1 MSKRQQPLAYAR
13 GSVSRGRGSVRRWRG
28 SVRRGRG
35 SVRRGRNYLVA
46 LVLALC
52 PGVVERAAAVELRLQ
67 FGALERMLTEQVF
80 TQEGRRYVHGSK
92 TTKCDFAYLERPQI
106 RGEDGKL
113 RIAARFTG
121 RKGLNVIGQCVGLGD
136 AFDVVITAIPRYK
149 GGDIGLAEVKVA
161 SAGKSG
167 YYIRKVCE
175 AMERTLARDFRYPIE
190 SDAHRILED
199 PGNQPGYRRELKGFK
214 VPDIRVSGDAL
225 VLDLDFEL
233 TVK

>member
-1 MSKRQQPLAYAR
+1 MEQ
-13 GSVSRGRGSVRRWRG
+13 
-28 SVRRGRG
+28 
-35 SVRRGRNYLVA
+35 
-46 LVLALC
+46 
-52 PGVVERAAAVELRLQ
+52 AAAVELRLQ

-113 RIAARFTG
+113 RITARFTG
-121 RKGLNVIGQCVGLGD
+121 QKALNVIGQCVGLGD
-136 AFDVVITAIPRYK
+136 AFDVVITAIPQYK
-149 GGDIGLAEVKVA
+149 SGNIGLQEVKVA

-175 AMERTLARDFRYPIE
+175 AMQTTLARDFHYPL
-190 SDAHRILED
+190 DAGAHRILED
-199 PGNQPGYRRELKGFK
+199 SGNQTGYKRELKNFK
-214 VPDIRVSGDAL
+214 VPEIRVSGDAL
-225 VLDLDFEL
+225 VLSLDFEL

>member
-1 MSKRQQPLAYAR
+1 
-13 GSVSRGRGSVRRWRG
+13 
-28 SVRRGRG
+28 
-35 SVRRGRNYLVA
+35 VA
-46 LVLALC
+46 LVWALS
-52 PGVVERAAAVELRLQ
+52 PGVPERAAAVDLRLQ

-121 RKGLNVIGQCVGLGD
+121 RKALNVIGQCVGLGD
-136 AFDVVITAIPRYK
+136 AFDLVITAVPQYK
-149 GGDIGLAEVKVA
+149 GGNIGLQEVKVA

-167 YYIRKVCE
+167 FYIRRVCE
-175 AMERTLARDFRYPIE
+175 AIQSTLAREFRYPIE
-190 SDAHRILED
+190 ADAHRILED
-199 PGNQPGYRRELKGFK
+199 SGSQAGYKRELKSFK
-214 VPDIRVSGDAL
+214 VPEIRVTGDAL
-225 VLDLDFEL
+225 VLALDFEL